1 MKRLLYILILT
12 LTCAF
17 NGFTANVFFQ
27 ISEGLENAHVA
38 KKIEDKLNLLFNEIN
53 NAQME
58 KRALDF
64 GKLHL
69 DDYTAQS
76 MSMLWENSPFC
87 IPDEE
92 IVEKVLTLS
101 DGYQIRNIPLMM
113 CPTDDRPF
121 NEDEYQEG
129 VVSFDKNGNLKSF
142 YLSLNLNLYMN
153 VIKENLELSDLRRR
167 QMILDY
173 VERFRTSYNQKDID
187 FLNQVFSDDALII
200 TGKVVKSQKGD
211 YLGPSEKIQY
221 NKQTKQQYLGNLRR
235 VFRNNETIRVTFDEI
250 KVLRHPA
257 NVDFYGVTLH
267 QGFTSNS
274 YHDDGYL
281 FLLWDFQDE
290 EQPKIHVRTWQPDKI
305 NGSKLPEDEIF
316 NLGDFDI

>member
-1 MKRLLYILILT
+1 MKRLILT
-12 LTCAF
+12 ALVYLAYSLS
-17 NGFTANVFFQ
+17 GISAPVSFQ
-27 ISEGLENAHVA
+27 ISDGLDNSVVT
-38 KKIEDKLNLLFNEIN
+38 KKIEEKLTLLFNEIN
-53 NAQME
+53 SAQAE
-58 KRALDF
+58 QRDLNFSLLKF
-64 GKLHL
+64 
-69 DDYTAQS
+69 DDHTAQS
-76 MSMLWENSPFC
+76 MSMLWENSPFQ
-87 IPDEE
+87 IADEE
-92 IVEKVLTLS
+92 IVESVLTIP

-113 CPTDDRPF
+113 CPPEDRPF
-121 NEDEYQEG
+121 NEAEYQEG
-129 VVSFDKNGNLKSF
+129 VISFDRNGNLKSF
-142 YLSLNLNLYMN
+142 YLSLSMNLYMN

-173 VERFRTSYNQKDID
+173 VERFRTSYNQKDIV
-187 FLNQVFSDDALII
+187 FLDQIFSEDALII

-211 YLGPSEKIQY
+211 VIGPSEKIQY
-221 NKQTKQQYLGNLRR
+221 NKQTKQQYISNLKR

-281 FLLWDFQDE
+281 FLLWDFQNE

-305 NGSKLPEDEIF
+305 NGNKLPEDEIF

>member
-1 MKRLLYILILT
+1 MASFIVNT
-12 LTCAF
+12 ME
-17 NGFTANVFFQ
+17 ANIRFQ
-27 ISEGLENAHVA
+27 VADGLDDAA
-38 KKIEDKLNLLFNEIN
+38 KVQKIEDKLSLLFNEIN
-53 NAQME
+53 TAQSE
-58 KRALDF
+58 KRNLDF
-64 GKLHL
+64 GKLAL
-69 DDYTAQS
+69 DDHTAQS
-76 MSMLWENSPFC
+76 LSMLWENSPFR
-87 IPDEE
+87 IADDE
-92 IVEKVLTLS
+92 IVETVLTLG

-113 CPTDDRPF
+113 CPSDDRPF

-129 VVSFDKNGNLKSF
+129 VISFDRSGNIKSF
-142 YLSLNLNLYMN
+142 YLSLSLNLYMN

-173 VERFRTSYNQKDID
+173 VERFRTSYNQKDLD

-200 TGKVVKSQKGD
+200 TGKVIKSQKGD
-211 YLGPSEKIQY
+211 LLAADERIQY
-221 NKQTKQQYLGNLRR
+221 SKQTKQQYLGNLKR

-305 NGSKLPEDEIF
+305 NGAKLPEDEIF

>member
-1 MKRLLYILILT
+1 MKNIFLSVAMLLS
-12 LTCAF
+12 F
-17 NGFTANVFFQ
+17 MMSSVEANVRFLV
-27 ISEGLENAHVA
+27 SDGLDDAVKV
-38 KKIEDKLNLLFNEIN
+38 KKIESKLSLLFDEIN
-53 NAQME
+53 AAQTE
-58 KRALDF
+58 KRDLDFRKLALDD
-64 GKLHL
+64 H
-69 DDYTAQS
+69 TAQS
-76 MSMLWENSPFC
+76 LSMLWENSPFR
-87 IPDEE
+87 IADDE
-92 IVEKVLTLS
+92 IVETVLTLG
-101 DGYQIRNIPLMM
+101 DGYQVRNIPLMM
-113 CPTDDRPF
+113 CPSDDRPF

-129 VVSFDKNGNLKSF
+129 VISFDKNGNLKSF
-142 YLSLNLNLYMN
+142 YLSLSLNLYMN

-200 TGKVVKSQKGD
+200 TGKVIKSQKGD
-211 YLGPSEKIQY
+211 LMASNERIQY
-221 NKQTKQQYLGNLRR
+221 SKQTKQQYLGNLKR

-305 NGSKLPEDEIF
+305 NGAKLPEDEIF